1 MLYPVIDEFSRM
13 DGFAL
18 AVSFRYMFLAN
29 DLSCF
34 FELHLPQVAEK
45 NTRWS
50 MDASGD
56 GLL

>member
-1 MLYPVIDEFSRM
+1 M

-29 DLSCF
+29 DLCCF

-50 MDASGD
+50 MDVSGD